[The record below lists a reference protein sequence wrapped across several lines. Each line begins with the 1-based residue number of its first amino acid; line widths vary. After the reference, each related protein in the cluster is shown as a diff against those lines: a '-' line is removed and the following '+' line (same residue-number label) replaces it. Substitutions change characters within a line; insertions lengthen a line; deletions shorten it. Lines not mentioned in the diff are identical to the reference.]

1 MSKTG
6 TLTPGQTL
14 GRYEISAFLAAGGMG
29 EVYKA
34 FDTRLNRVVA
44 IKRLTGP
51 RSDRFQE
58 EAHAIAAL
66 NHPHIC
72 QIYDVGGD
80 YLVLEYIDGQQL
92 QGPVSVDSALR
103 LATQIASA
111 LEAAHSLGIFH
122 RDLKPANVLVTTSG
136 DAKLL
141 DFGIAKRFSTDVDV
155 TRTVEGTILGT
166 AAYMSPEQAEGRA
179 VDARS
184 DIFSFG
190 AVIYELISGRRAFD
204 GATTSQVISAVLR
217 DEPPT
222 LQTSSEISRIVSR
235 CLAKPLSQRYQSM
248 SDVRTALEEVTK
260 LRTRPDTQPSVAVL
274 PFADMSAGKDHEW
287 FSDGLTEE
295 IINALTHIPHLKVI
309 ARTSAFAFKGRNEDV
324 RTIAETLGVAH
335 VLEGSVR
342 KAGRQVRI
350 TAQLIRAT
358 DGSHL
363 WSERYDRELADVFAM
378 QDEVARSVSKVLQLT
393 LAGDRFFSSRYTP
406 KVDAYEALLRARHQM
421 FQITPESLARVQ
433 TYVEQAIA
441 LDPGYALP
449 HVVKGGTLY
458 ARALMGLRPAR
469 EVIPMARMEALKA
482 LELDPTLPEANAML
496 GGIAALLDY
505 DWKETKRRF
514 DLAVAREPISPMV
527 RYWYGLFLGMMG
539 ETALAATQLRLAKR
553 EDPLSAI
560 FPGVLANILAASGQ
574 NDEAAAQYEEAREL
588 DPRLF
593 PIYEG
598 LALVDNVRGRLQEAI
613 VSAEQAHTL
622 APWNPSSTGILAGL
636 LQRSGERTRA
646 EELRM
651 SLGDSS
657 RYGTPMGHAIFHALC
672 DEPDEAAA
680 WLEKAIEQRD
690 PRVLVFT
697 ALATGKVWRTA
708 ARWPELARMMKLP
721 HMV

>member
-14 GRYEISAFLAAGGMG
+14 GRYEIAAFLVAGGMG

-34 FDTRLNRVVA
+34 FDARLNRVVA

-72 QIYDVGGD
+72 QIYDVGAD

-92 QGPVSVDSALR
+92 QGPVSVDVALR

-111 LEAAHSLGIFH
+111 LEAAHALGIFH
-122 RDLKPANVLVTTSG
+122 RDLKPGNVLVTAAG

-155 TRTVEGTILGT
+155 TRTVEGTVLGT

-204 GATTSQVISAVLR
+204 GDATAQILSAVLR
-217 DEPPT
+217 DEPPP
-222 LQTSSEISRIVSR
+222 LQTSSEVSRILSR
-235 CLAKPLSQRYQSM
+235 CLAKPLAQRYQSM
-248 SDVRTALEEVTK
+248 SEVRTALEEVA
-260 LRTRPDTQPSVAVL
+260 RRRVAPDAQLSVAVL

-287 FSDGLTEE
+287 LSDGLTEE
-295 IINALTHIPHLKVI
+295 IINALTHIPNLKVI
-309 ARTSAFAFKGRNEDV
+309 ARTSAFAFKGRNEDI

-342 KAGRQVRI
+342 KAGSQVRI
-350 TAQLIRAT
+350 TVQLIRAS

-363 WSERYDRELADVFAM
+363 WSERYDRDLADVFAM

-393 LAGDRFFSSRYTP
+393 LAGDRLFSRRYTP
-406 KVDAYEALLRARHQM
+406 KIDAYEALLRARHQM
-421 FQITPESLARVQ
+421 FQITPDSLARVQ
-433 TYVEQAIA
+433 TYLDQAIA

-449 HVVKGGTLY
+449 HAVKGAMLY

-469 EVIPMARMEALKA
+469 EAIPMARTEALRA
-482 LELDPTLPEANAML
+482 LEIDPGLPEANAML
-496 GGIAALLDY
+496 GGIAGIFEY
-505 DWKETKRRF
+505 DWKETRRRF
-514 DLAVAREPISPMV
+514 ELAVAREPIPPIV
-527 RYWYGLFLGMMG
+527 RYWYGQFLAVMG
-539 ETALAATQLRLAKR
+539 DTAFAATQLQLAQAR
-553 EDPLSAI
+553 GSAQCNLSSGAGQH
-560 FPGVLANILAASGQ
+560 PCGVRSERRGGGSVWGSTG
-574 NDEAAAQYEEAREL
+574 ARSQ
-588 DPRLF
+588 
-593 PIYEG
+593 
-598 LALVDNVRGRLQEAI
+598 A
-613 VSAEQAHTL
+613 VSALRGAGAGGQRQG
-622 APWNPSSTGILAGL
+622 SS
-636 LQRSGERTRA
+636 
-646 EELRM
+646 
-651 SLGDSS
+651 
-657 RYGTPMGHAIFHALC
+657 P
-672 DEPDEAAA
+672 
-680 WLEKAIEQRD
+680 
-690 PRVLVFT
+690 
-697 ALATGKVWRTA
+697 
-708 ARWPELARMMKLP
+708 
-721 HMV
+721 